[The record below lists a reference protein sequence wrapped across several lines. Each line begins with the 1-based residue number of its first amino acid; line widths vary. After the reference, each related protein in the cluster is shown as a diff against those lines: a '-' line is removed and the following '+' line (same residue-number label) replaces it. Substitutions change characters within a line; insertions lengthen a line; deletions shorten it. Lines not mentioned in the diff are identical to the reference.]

1 MIWNEAIE
9 CADRATIEEIQLEKL
24 KKVVAHA
31 YENQMPYREK
41 MVAAGVTPGDIQSL
55 DDIRKLPFVT
65 KDDLGGNPILLFY
78 R

>member
-1 MIWNEAIE
+1 MIWNEAME
-9 CADRATIEEIQLEKL
+9 CANRSTMEEIQLEKL

-41 MVAAGVTPGDIQSL
+41 MVAAGVTPDDIQSL

-65 KDDLGGNPILLFY
+65 KEQIPSVNGSLRL
-78 R
+78 